1 MLLKLYV
8 PVAERVRALTSKA
21 QRDRGEGPVPFV
33 ILVAVIAVGAVAIGT
48 LIINISTGWLNTH
61 VPKP

>member
-8 PVAERVRALTSKA
+8 PVAARVRALTSKA

-33 ILVAVIAVGAVAIGT
+33 IMVAVIAAGALVIAGLIVAMAT
-48 LIINISTGWLNTH
+48 DWVNTR